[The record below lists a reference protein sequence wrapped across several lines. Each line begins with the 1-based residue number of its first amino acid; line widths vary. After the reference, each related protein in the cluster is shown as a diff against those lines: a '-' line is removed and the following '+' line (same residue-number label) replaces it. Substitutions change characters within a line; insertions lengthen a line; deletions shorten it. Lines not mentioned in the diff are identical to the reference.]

1 MSRKNNYLIAFL
13 KQLLYN
19 KNNVLYQQQCALC
32 ATYKKHAHA
41 IESEISFEKYKLA
54 VTFPIPKHSTL
65 QTLNTFIHLCH
76 WIVSN
81 EQKPDIEKRV

>member
-1 MSRKNNYLIAFL
+1 MFFINSSVLCVQLI
-13 KQLLYN
+13 
-19 KNNVLYQQQCALC
+19 
-32 ATYKKHAHA
+32 KHAHA
-41 IESEISFEKYKLA
+41 IESEMSFEKYKLA
-54 VTFPIPKHSTL
+54 DISLPKHSTL